1 MQIILSVIGLMIL
14 LYFGAGYLDMPHH
27 TRAALAFWGGI
38 ILGVL
43 GAIGNALNK
52 TPTKKTGGSPA
63 PQKQV
68 IEQIRPDLS
77 TRTVDGVRVIIRYKD
92 GGDDETERTIRPSL
106 LEYETDAQGT
116 IQIKYIHAYCELRK
130 GPRAFRYDRLQSAYD
145 PDTGEVVSN
154 IGVLLWEHP
163 GKN

>member
-27 TRAALAFWGGI
+27 TRVALAFWGGI

-52 TPTKKTGGSPA
+52 KPAEKAGKTPAIKEQPTG
-63 PQKQV
+63 
-68 IEQIRPDLS
+68 QIRENLP

-92 GGDDETERTIRPSL
+92 GEEGETERTIRPSL
-106 LEYETDAQGT
+106 LEYETDSQGT
-116 IQIKYIHAYCELRK
+116 IQIRYIHAYCELRK
-130 GPRAFRYDRLQSAYD
+130 GPRVFRYDRLQAVYD
-145 PDTGEVVSN
+145 PDTGEAITN
-154 IGVLLWEHP
+154 IGALLWEHP
-163 GKN
+163 GKG